1 MISKVISFSGLVV
14 VVRQAIYNSV
24 LIFFECLFDYRLRLV
39 MSHSCG
45 FVCLF
50 VFLFFVFFVF
60 FGIVFKDLPI
70 RQRALLAFFISDSAS
85 SF

>member
-45 FVCLF
+45 FFLF
-50 VFLFFVFFVF
+50 VCFFVFCFFLFFWNS
-60 FGIVFKDLPI
+60 L
-70 RQRALLAFFISDSAS
+70 
-85 SF
+85 